1 MSLLCQSQQ
10 YYFGNSGSG
19 YSLMTSNIYSTD
31 TGGSVPSGY
40 YCDGTYVYTVVENF
54 GVSTITNVET
64 AAELG
69 CGGLTPPPS
78 PSPIPQGT
86 LYNFAFHS
94 TSSETACSFA
104 I

>member
-1 MSLLCQSQQ
+1 
-10 YYFGNSGSG
+10 
-19 YSLMTSNIYSTD
+19 MTSNIYSTD